1 MSDVPDSG
9 HDPARA
15 RFFALG
21 LIRLGGVVLAFIGIS
36 IIAKR
41 WVEPAEI
48 IGGAL
53 LFSAAI
59 DVLVVPLILVKRWR
73 TPR

>member
-1 MSDVPDSG
+1 MTDVPGSG

-21 LIRLGGVVLAFIGIS
+21 LIRLGGVVLAFVGIS

-48 IGGAL
+48 IGGVL
-53 LFSAAI
+53 LFIAAI

-73 TPR
+73 TPK

>member
-1 MSDVPDSG
+1 MTDVPDSG

-53 LFSAAI
+53 LFIAAI

>member
-1 MSDVPDSG
+1 MTHEDL
-9 HDPARA
+9 AKK

-21 LIRLGGVVLAFIGIS
+21 LIRLGGVAIAFLGVA

-41 WVEPAEI
+41 LIEPAEI
-48 IGGAL
+48 IGGL
-53 LFSAAI
+53 LLIIAAV
-59 DVLVVPLILVKRWR
+59 DVLVVPTLLAKKWR